1 MILVHDF
8 SRDAKPQLIHAGI
21 KKMGNIYLKPNE
33 YCIGILKMQLVG
45 VILLLISIGT
55 TVGPIGTVV
64 VMNSNDLTQI
74 VIPPEIKGI
83 LNGESSLIAPIQSEE
98 GDFNIGLMVPKFVS
112 STFDITANTYSVTVN
127 VTNILNYDLTLN
139 SLDATVTAT
148 KDNAELATI
157 HLSNPIAIPAGDWSM
172 VTVSGT
178 WTQAAEDYYVNNPD
192 ASSINV
198 TLANAKIDVNGV
210 VVQISE
216 PIEIGEIP
224 LTLK

>member
-1 MILVHDF
+1 MPA
-8 SRDAKPQLIHAGI
+8 S
-21 KKMGNIYLKPNE
+21 KMGNVYLKPNE

-74 VIPPEIKGI
+74 VIPPEIKGV
-83 LNGESSLIAPIQSEE
+83 LDGESSLIAQSEE

-157 HLSNPIAIPAGDWSM
+157 HLSNPIEIPAGDWSM

>member
-1 MILVHDF
+1 
-8 SRDAKPQLIHAGI
+8 
-21 KKMGNIYLKPNE
+21 
-33 YCIGILKMQLVG
+33 
-45 VILLLISIGT
+45 
-55 TVGPIGTVV
+55 
-64 VMNSNDLTQI
+64 
-74 VIPPEIKGI
+74 
-83 LNGESSLIAPIQSEE
+83 
-98 GDFNIGLMVPKFVS
+98 MVPKFVS

-139 SLDATVTAT
+139 SLEATVTAT
-148 KDNAELATI
+148 KDDAELATI
-157 HLSNPIAIPAGDWSM
+157 YLSNPIAIPAGDWSM

-178 WTQAAEDYYVNNPD
+178 WTQAAEDYYLNNPD

>member
-1 MILVHDF
+1 MPE
-8 SRDAKPQLIHAGI
+8 S
-21 KKMGNIYLKPNE
+21 KMGNIYLKHNE

-74 VIPPEIKGI
+74 VIPPEIKGV
-83 LNGESSLIAPIQSEE
+83 LDGESSLIAQSEE

-148 KDNAELATI
+148 KDNAELANI

-178 WTQAAEDYYVNNPD
+178 WTQAAEDYYLNNPD

>member
-8 SRDAKPQLIHAGI
+8 SRDAKQLIHAGI

-83 LNGESSLIAPIQSEE
+83 LDGESSLIAESEE

>member
-83 LNGESSLIAPIQSEE
+83 LDGESSLIAESEE

-178 WTQAAEDYYVNNPD
+178 WTQAAEDYYLNNPD